1 MINAKTLLAV
11 CTLSPVFAQTTVT
24 YSYNGLP
31 LPIYTDSSNVITI
44 ANIFVPRSL
53 QMTKVTA
60 QVQISYPNSGDLNV
74 YLFSPQGTR
83 TILLQHDCSVVNVD
97 TTFDDAAQ
105 SAWKSFCPTE
115 AGRGPFQPDQP
126 LANFNS
132 DGSSFGTWSLTV
144 NNDQSQSRSGWITG
158 FSLTITGNP
167 LTAPAI
173 RSTTVTNAANVRA
186 NMGIA
191 PGQLI
196 SVYGVA
202 LGPDTAVTAPS
213 GNLPTSLGGSSVL
226 INGAAAP
233 IAYASM
239 YRLDVQA
246 PFTLSPG
253 STATIQVSANGQTST
268 GQTVNVVTANPAIY
282 TRSVDGAGQVMA
294 TNADGSANS
303 TASPAPKGST
313 IVVFGSGLGTVSPA
327 VAAGTAPP
335 NSPLSTVSG
344 VTATIGGVSAPVQ
357 FAGLA
362 PGMPGLYQLNI
373 QVPSGASS
381 GAQQLIITASG
392 QTSQNG
398 ALIQVQ

>member
-253 STATIQVSANGQTST
+253 STATIQVSSNGQTST